1 MCCPQPRCTKRMPLI
16 HLVSFEIALYSKMVL
31 LTVVTNSNPHR
42 LYFDHPIEKPSYIRL
57 LSASLY
63 NSWHNLK
70 EEAVIY
76 ANDPNRTPLEAK
88 LLPGHYTV
96 DSLVKEF
103 NDLSANNQKFIIT
116 AKAHTT
122 VGSMIINGGN
132 TRFSHGLLQL
142 LGIQSLSS
150 ITFVKRLTSP
160 STYFVHCDLI
170 DKRQNR
176 LNGKP
181 STVLARLDIRGQPFE
196 KVHYQTPQPHV
207 LRDTDSGDYDVNSI
221 TLSVQD
227 ENGNLFDFNN
237 QPLEFEVE
245 IN

>member
-1 MCCPQPRCTKRMPLI
+1 MSSMNADDT
-16 HLVSFEIALYSKMVL
+16 SFEIALYSKMVL

-76 ANDPNRTPLEAK
+76 ANNPNSTPLEAK

-103 NDLSANNQKFIIT
+103 NDLGANNQKFIIT
-116 AKAHTT
+116 AKAHTP

-160 STYFVHCDLI
+160 STYFVHCNLI
-170 DKRQNR
+170 DKRQNL

-181 STVLARLDIRGQPFE
+181 STVLARFDIRGQPFE

-207 LRDTDSGDYDVNSI
+207 LRDTDSGDYDVNTI

-237 QPLEFEVE
+237 QPLEYEVE

>member
-1 MCCPQPRCTKRMPLI
+1 M
-16 HLVSFEIALYSKMVL
+16 YSNMVL
-31 LTVVTNSNPHR
+31 LTVVTTSNPHT
-42 LYFDHPIEKPSYIRL
+42 LYFDHPIEKPNYIRL

-76 ANDPNRTPLEAK
+76 ATDPNRSLEVK
-88 LLPGHYTV
+88 LLPGHYTI

-103 NDLSANNQKFIIT
+103 NDLSSNNPKFRIT
-116 AKAHTT
+116 ASAHTP
-122 VGSMIINGGN
+122 VGSMIINNGN

-142 LGIQSLSS
+142 LGIQKLSF

-170 DKRQNR
+170 DKRQNL

-181 STVLARLDIRGQPFE
+181 STVLTRFDVRGKPFE

-207 LRDTDSGDYDVNSI
+207 LRETDSGDYDVNSI
-221 TLSVQD
+221 TLSVKD
-227 ENGNLFDFNN
+227 EKGNLFDFNN
-237 QPLEFEVE
+237 HPLEFEVE

>member
-1 MCCPQPRCTKRMPLI
+1 
-16 HLVSFEIALYSKMVL
+16 MVL
-31 LTVVTNSNPHR
+31 LTVFTTSNPHT

-76 ANDPNRTPLEAK
+76 ATDPSLEAI

-103 NDLSANNQKFIIT
+103 NDLSSNNPKFVIT
-116 AKAHTT
+116 AKAHTP

-132 TRFSHGLLQL
+132 PRFSHGLLQL
-142 LGIQSLSS
+142 LGIKSLLP
-150 ITFVKRLTSP
+150 ITVIKQLTST

-170 DKRQNR
+170 DKRQNL
-176 LNGKP
+176 LNEKP
-181 STVLARLDIRGQPFE
+181 STVLARFGVRGQPFE

-207 LRDTDSGDYDVNSI
+207 LRETDSGDYDVNSI
-221 TLSVQD
+221 TLSVKD
-227 ENGNLFDFNN
+227 ENDNLFDFNN
-237 QPLEFEVE
+237 QLLEFEVE

>member
-1 MCCPQPRCTKRMPLI
+1 
-16 HLVSFEIALYSKMVL
+16 MVL
-31 LTVVTNSNPHR
+31 RTIVTTSNPHT

-76 ANDPNRTPLEAK
+76 ATDPSLEAI

-103 NDLSANNQKFIIT
+103 NTLNKDNPKFTIT
-116 AKAHTT
+116 ANAHTS
-122 VGSMIINGGN
+122 VGAMIINGGN

-142 LGIQSLSS
+142 LGIKRVLP
-150 ITFVKRLTSP
+150 ITFVKRLTLP

-170 DKRQNR
+170 DKRQNL

-181 STVLARLDIRGQPFE
+181 STVLARFDIRGQPFG
-196 KVHYQTPQPHV
+196 KVNYQTPQQHV
-207 LRDTDSGDYDVNSI
+207 LCETDSGDYDVNSI
-221 TLSVQD
+221 TLSVKD
-227 ENGNLFDFNN
+227 ENGNLFNFNN
-237 QPLEFEVE
+237 QPLEFQVE

>member
-1 MCCPQPRCTKRMPLI
+1 
-16 HLVSFEIALYSKMVL
+16 MVL
-31 LTVVTNSNPHR
+31 LTVVTTSNPHT
-42 LYFDHPIEKPSYIRL
+42 LYFDHPIEKPNYIRL

-63 NSWHNLK
+63 NSWNTLK
-70 EEAVIY
+70 EEATIY
-76 ANDPNRTPLEAK
+76 ATDPNRTLEMK
-88 LLPGHYTV
+88 LLPGHYTI

-103 NDLSANNQKFIIT
+103 NGLNSNNPKFRIT
-116 AKAHTT
+116 ASAHTP
-122 VGSMIINGGN
+122 VGSMIINNGN
-132 TRFSHGLLQL
+132 TRFSNELLQL
-142 LGIQSLSS
+142 LGIQKLSF
-150 ITFVKRLTSP
+150 ITFIKRLRAP

-170 DKRQNR
+170 DKRQNL

-181 STVLARLDIRGQPFE
+181 STVLARLDVRGKPFE

-221 TLSVQD
+221 TLSVKD
-227 ENGNLFDFNN
+227 EKGNLFDFNN

>member
-1 MCCPQPRCTKRMPLI
+1 M
-16 HLVSFEIALYSKMVL
+16 YSNMVF
-31 LTVVTNSNPHR
+31 LTVVTTSNPHT
-42 LYFDHPIEKPSYIRL
+42 LYFVHPIEKPNYIRL

-63 NSWHNLK
+63 NSWNTLK
-70 EEAVIY
+70 EEATIY
-76 ANDPNRTPLEAK
+76 ATDPNRTLEMK
-88 LLPGHYTV
+88 LLPGHYTI
-96 DSLVKEF
+96 DSLVNEF
-103 NDLSANNQKFIIT
+103 NGLNSNNPKFRIT
-116 AKAHTT
+116 ASAHTP
-122 VGSMIINGGN
+122 VGSMIINNGN
-132 TRFSHGLLQL
+132 TRFSNELLQL
-142 LGIQSLSS
+142 LGIQKLSF

-170 DKRQNR
+170 DKRQNL

-181 STVLARLDIRGQPFE
+181 STVLARLDVRGKPFE

-221 TLSVQD
+221 TLSVKD
-227 ENGNLFDFNN
+227 EKGNLFDFNN

>member
-1 MCCPQPRCTKRMPLI
+1 
-16 HLVSFEIALYSKMVL
+16 MVL
-31 LTVVTNSNPHR
+31 LTVVTNSNPHT

-76 ANDPNRTPLEAK
+76 ADAPNRTLEAK
-88 LLPGHYTV
+88 LLPGHYTA
-96 DSLVKEF
+96 DALVKEF
-103 NDLSANNQKFIIT
+103 NTLSTNNPKFVIT
-116 AKAHTT
+116 AKANTS
-122 VGSMIINGGN
+122 VGAMIIHGGN

-142 LGIQSLSS
+142 LGIQKLSP
-150 ITFVKRLTSP
+150 ITFVKRLTAP

-170 DKRQNR
+170 NKRQNL

-181 STVLARLDIRGQPFE
+181 STVLARFDICGQSFE
-196 KVHYQTPQPHV
+196 KVNYQTQQPHV
-207 LRDTDSGDYDVNSI
+207 LRDTDSGEYDVNSI
-221 TLSVQD
+221 TLSVKD

-237 QPLEFEVE
+237 QPLEFQVV